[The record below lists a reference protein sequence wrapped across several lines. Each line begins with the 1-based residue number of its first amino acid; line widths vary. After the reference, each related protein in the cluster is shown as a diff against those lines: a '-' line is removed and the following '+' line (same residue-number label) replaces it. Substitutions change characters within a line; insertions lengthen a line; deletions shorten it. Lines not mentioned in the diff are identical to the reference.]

1 MSKFTRHLFGVLLL
15 ILTVNLLH
23 AERMMVLTEHDGVNR
38 RYILYVPDSYD
49 PEQAYPL
56 VIALH
61 PAGGN
66 APYMAQMTGFDAL
79 AERDGVIVLYP
90 EGPFGYWDYGA
101 GLPSWEKVP
110 AMLDDPGYIAKA
122 VEEVQLAYN
131 IDPQRL
137 YAVGFSNGARMAY
150 RLGCE
155 LPLAA
160 IAGVAA
166 TISNEVTD
174 ACPEDRRFSA
184 FFMHGTA
191 DSVIPWQGK
200 RLHIDSIYISNA
212 LSAPNTASFWAD
224 QNHCDAE
231 PTVARIEDANPN
243 DRIQI
248 EVDTYG
254 NCEAET
260 EVVFYR
266 VLGGDHMWYPTRDF
280 NTSAVVWAFLT
291 AQTLLDLEE

>member
-1 MSKFTRHLFGVLLL
+1 MSRFTRRLSGLLL
-15 ILTVNLLH
+15 LLLTVTLVQ
-23 AERMMVLTEHDGVNR
+23 AERLMVLTEHDGVNR

-61 PAGGN
+61 PAGGS
-66 APYMAQMTGFDAL
+66 APYMADMTGFDTL

-90 EGPFGYWDYGA
+90 EGPYGYWDYGA
-101 GLPSWEKVP
+101 GLPSLEGVP

-122 VEEVQLAYN
+122 VAEVQAAYN
-131 IDPQRL
+131 IDPDRL

-166 TISNEVTD
+166 TISNEVTS

-184 FFMHGTA
+184 FFMHGTK
-191 DSVIPWQGK
+191 DSVIPWHGK
-200 RLHIDSIYISNA
+200 PLHIESIYISNA
-212 LSAPNTASFWAD
+212 LSAPDTAQFWAS
-224 QNHCDAE
+224 QNQCDDE
-231 PTVARIEDANPN
+231 PTISQIEDSNP
-243 DRIQI
+243 DYRVQI
-248 EVDTYG
+248 EVDTFG
-254 NCEAET
+254 NCEAAT
-260 EVVFYR
+260 AVIFYR
-266 VLGGDHMWYPTRDF
+266 VLGGDHTWYPTRDF
-280 NTSAVVWAFLT
+280 DTSAVVWSFLT
-291 AQTLLDLEE
+291 EQKLLHLEE